1 MRQQLEGAQ
10 RDRAAL
16 AATKKRLAAAERQGR
31 ARDWELEVTQQQ
43 LEKVGE
49 GAAPQT
55 AAAGTAL
62 AAVFLAVLLLLL
74 GEVWLAGPGCAAVVL
89 AQHELCS
96 LHCFPQPP
104 TN

>member
-1 MRQQLEGAQ
+1 VQEADVMLQQLEGAQ

-16 AATKKRLAAAERQGR
+16 AATKTRLAAAERQGR

-55 AAAGTAL
+55 AAAGL
-62 AAVFLAVLLLLL
+62 HLLLSFWLSSCCCWVRCGWL
-74 GEVWLAGPGCAAVVL
+74 GQDVL
-89 AQHELCS
+89 
-96 LHCFPQPP
+96 P
-104 TN
+104 